1 MCVCVCVCVV
11 RQSAREAFETKHS
24 NWNCWLTVSW
34 GDSFGRRG
42 TQILCYT
49 FGLQYYSICIIFF
62 VGIPVCGCSIIR
74 WSDFIGGDQIY
85 IRLG

>member
-42 TQILCYT
+42 TQISVTL
-49 FGLQYYSICIIFF
+49 L
-62 VGIPVCGCSIIR
+62 GCSTTVSVSFSLLASLAVVVQSSVGVILLFGIR
-74 WSDFIGGDQIY
+74 Y
-85 IRLG
+85 ISV